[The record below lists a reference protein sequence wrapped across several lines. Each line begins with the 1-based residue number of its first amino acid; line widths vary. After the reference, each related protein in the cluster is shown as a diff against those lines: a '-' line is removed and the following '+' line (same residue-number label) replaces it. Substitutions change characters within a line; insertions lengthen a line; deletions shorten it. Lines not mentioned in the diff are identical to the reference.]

1 MNTAIATSYT
11 SEILEQFDGGMIFMH
26 PGNKS
31 SGFVR
36 LDDKATQYA
45 VRGAW
50 DDGAMQLAGDN
61 GRLSIDL
68 KRETSS
74 KPRSPKARGQL
85 VHNGETLHIVAFLVP
100 VEGGHALGLAEDVA
114 PIDARLDAANW

>member
-1 MNTAIATSYT
+1 MNTATATTYK
-11 SEILEQFDGGMIFMH
+11 SEILEQFDGGMVFMH
-26 PGNKS
+26 PGNKA

-36 LDDKATQYA
+36 LDDKATQFG
-45 VRGAW
+45 VRGTW

-61 GRLSIDL
+61 GNLFIEL

-74 KPRSPKARGQL
+74 KPRAPKARGRL
-85 VHNGETLHIVAFLVP
+85 VHHGETLAVVAFLVP

-114 PIDARLDAANW
+114 PIDARLDAASW